1 MAAPLALHPAAHSF
15 QEHNKSNDPS
25 PASSLYT
32 STDDEL
38 HSDYKRPALAP
49 ISTRKIRFAPL
60 PDPRRSVLV
69 TDDGEELPLPNADD
83 DDDDSTPPAS
93 IVSGL
98 QSPPTINVMPSSPL
112 TLCDSNISLNSQA
125 HRRATSLPNGSQQS
139 LGQESLKS
147 KKSGKRNFLLRPFGR
162 RRSSVEQ
169 SSITPEEILTLGTIN
184 LFRTSS
190 RESRRSTTS
199 TDSTASAGSNTLARW
214 ASNTSSNKRSNKK
227 SENLYRTQSLGAIG
241 DSSRGASARSAPKR
255 MLNGR
260 VYGSKHRKGQEGPN
274 LFANIRDEE
283 PEFVE
288 WGYGGMGSVKN
299 AASHGS
305 GVNWSK
311 VQGSG
316 AGLGANDD
324 DDDVSGLAWVRKRKA
339 ERERRALE
347 EKEKADA
354 EAAAAA
360 ATPSPAT
367 TPPVEATIVDTPST
381 APAPSVPSHAVTP
394 STSMPSTPAVG
405 TPLSEAPP
413 TPREEHHHVLT
424 TKVSAPPRHHHHRT
438 HSAQSSSAQLPV
450 NKEASSM
457 PSTTSQAVVDGAS
470 TTPGVRTVEEKDEEI
485 ASPSGS
491 TSSESADPSSESE
504 SDDDDDD
511 DADEE
516 VCCCS
521 PRSLD
526 FHMLTY
532 SCLALRSR

>member
-25 PASSLYT
+25 PASTLYT

-69 TDDGEELPLPNADD
+69 TDDGEELPLPNAEDD
-83 DDDDSTPPAS
+83 DNDDCTPPAS

-98 QSPPTINVMPSSPL
+98 NSPPTINVMPSSPL

-125 HRRATSLPNGSQQS
+125 HRRVTSLPSGSQQS

-147 KKSGKRNFLLRPFGR
+147 KKSSKRNFLLRPFGR

-199 TDSTASAGSNTLARW
+199 TDSTASASSNTLARW

-227 SENLYRTQSLGAIG
+227 SDNLYRTQSLGAIG
-241 DSSRGASARSAPKR
+241 DSSRSGASARSAPKR

-260 VYGSKHRKGQEGPN
+260 VYGSKHRKGHEGPN

-316 AGLGANDD
+316 AGLGVNDD

-339 ERERRALE
+339 ERERKALE

-354 EAAAAA
+354 EVAAAAA
-360 ATPSPAT
+360 PTPAT
-367 TPPVEATIVDTPST
+367 SPPVEAANTDSPST
-381 APAPSVPSHAVTP
+381 APIPSAPAPAVTP
-394 STSMPSTPAVG
+394 STSIPSTPAVG
-405 TPLSEAPP
+405 TPLSEALP

-438 HSAQSSSAQLPV
+438 HSAQSSSAQLPAH
-450 NKEASSM
+450 KETSSI
-457 PSTTSQAVVDGAS
+457 PSAANQAPVDGAS
-470 TTPGVRTVEEKDEEI
+470 TVPGVRTVNEKDEEI
-485 ASPSGS
+485 VSPSGS
-491 TSSESADPSSESE
+491 ASSESADSSSESE
-504 SDDDDDD
+504 SDDDDDE

-516 VCCCS
+516 QVTNS
-521 PRSLD
+521 R
-526 FHMLTY
+526 LT
-532 SCLALRSR
+532 SVGAGVEKISRHKDT

>member
-405 TPLSEAPP
+405 TPLSEALP

-516 VCCCS
+516 QVTNS
-521 PRSLD
+521 R
-526 FHMLTY
+526 LT
-532 SCLALRSR
+532 SVGAGVEKISRHKDT